1 MLLLKICKYE
11 EVCFKVLTINLWDH
25 FLISTAIRGLEKGHN
40 DGEYTDYTST
50 RNYKEIKLSS
60 FQNEEAGS

>member
-11 EVCFKVLTINLWDH
+11 EVCFKVL
-25 FLISTAIRGLEKGHN
+25 STVIRGLEKGHN